1 MARAMFTG
9 LVECT
14 GRLAARS
21 ARGPSA
27 RLTVEAPLESFVLGE
42 SIAVNGACLTVTD
55 FSQGR
60 FEVDV
65 TSETLERTTL
75 GRLALGAELN
85 LERSLKVGDH
95 LGGHLVSGHVDG
107 VARVVESSASGDARV
122 LVVEAPEALAPFIA
136 AKGSV
141 ALEGISL
148 TVNRVAERRF
158 WLMLIPHTLNVTTAK
173 RWNVGSELNLEI
185 DLVARYV
192 VRYLEASRAAEDPE
206 SNLRAALERA
216 NLL

>member
-1 MARAMFTG
+1 MFTG

-27 RLTVEAPLESFVLGE
+27 RLTIEGAAGGLVLGE
-42 SIAVNGACLTVTD
+42 SIAVNGACLTVAA
-55 FSQGR
+55 SAQGR

-65 TSETLERTTL
+65 TSETLDRTTL
-75 GRLALGAELN
+75 GRVPIGAELN
-85 LERSLKVGDH
+85 LERSLRVGDR

-107 VARVVESSASGDARV
+107 VARVSEVSAAGDAR
-122 LVVEAPEALAPFIA
+122 LLAVEAPQSLLGFIA
-136 AKGSV
+136 SKGSV

-148 TVNRVAERRF
+148 TVNRVEGGCF
-158 WLMLIPHTLNVTTAK
+158 WAMLIPHTLAVTTAK
-173 RWNVGSELNLEI
+173 HWTPGRELNLEI

-206 SNLRAALERA
+206 SGLRAALERA
-216 NLL
+216 RLL